1 MPTPAPTVAVKQV
14 NYSLPGVKIGSGK
27 FGPIELVIYKN
38 ELCALKRIPK
48 NSIDKAKRIEHLKN
62 EKKVNLLLRQ
72 LATVDKGSKA
82 SEFFCR
88 MEETFADA
96 DSINFIFEYCPG

>member
-1 MPTPAPTVAVKQV
+1 M
-14 NYSLPGVKIGSGK
+14 PGVKIGSGK

-62 EKKVNLLLRQ
+62 EKKVNLLLKQ
-72 LATVDKGSKA
+72 LPTTDKA
-82 SEFFCR
+82 REFFCR

-96 DSINFIFEYCPG
+96 DSINFIFEYCPGQDLFWVIQNELNLKMSG